1 MTTAITNC
9 FSRVIIHF
17 LVLFLG
23 VLVIVDFLMISAQ
36 EAHLHL
42 PEPLIECQNTFTFRW
57 ATILEMLKNANGETE
72 YIRVAQGKNKLPVTI
87 KEAYKQLKTEIKWIT
102 RK

>member
-1 MTTAITNC
+1 MIT
-9 FSRVIIHF
+9 
-17 LVLFLG
+17 
-23 VLVIVDFLMISAQ
+23 
-36 EAHLHL
+36 
-42 PEPLIECQNTFTFRW
+42 
-57 ATILEMLKNANGETE
+57 TILEMLKNANGETE